1 MYLVC
6 SGLRWNCLSVL
17 FIKEYSST
25 FNFCTSNKIFIS
37 SIFTSGELL
46 SSQIYVSYEEC
57 EDGRLVLSGHIFSL
71 LPQLTMRHLLIINL
85 IKIIWI
91 ISNLVATYP
100 DTLPKRYYKCRSEL
114 WFLFIWNNSKVIWVK
129 ACVEY

>member
-1 MYLVC
+1 MKFLDFR
-6 SGLRWNCLSVL
+6 LNLSVL
-17 FIKEYSST
+17 FIKESSST
-25 FNFCTSNKIFIS
+25 FNFCTSYKIFIF

-100 DTLPKRYYKCRSEL
+100 DTLLKRYHKSRIEL
-114 WFLFIWNNSKVIWVK
+114 WFLSQFSNLSKSMCWVLDMS
-129 ACVEY
+129 